1 MAELLE
7 CVTDDS
13 WKQSLQSEIITA
25 LTESGQTQNHAL
37 EQVGYYYQCCAP
49 AFLYK
54 YYRDQPLNL
63 NSVMSNKMWQSAPH
77 NFNDAFDCDIAIDE
91 QAILKSLLPG
101 VPGGKIIREGSYAW
115 FQLKSNNACNE
126 FLNPIIQ
133 NNIHINACK
142 QILNKYKLPYY
153 SIIVFGNNCTI
164 PNITQYRAKNVF
176 VIRKKECS
184 ALINQIISK
193 QHMYSN
199 QLIDTISELVK
210 VKSKQYIPEK

>member
-1 MAELLE
+1 MFELYILI
-7 CVTDDS
+7 T
-13 WKQSLQSEIITA
+13 IIFIFLVY
-25 LTESGQTQNHAL
+25 LTYFILSTPQQKNI
-37 EQVGYYYQCCAP
+37 
-49 AFLYK
+49 
-54 YYRDQPLNL
+54 QPL
-63 NSVMSNKMWQSAPH
+63 
-77 NFNDAFDCDIAIDE
+77 DIALNHSKNHENKISNIVAYYIKKWIFKNIYLKKSDGKFTEIDVL
-91 QAILKSLLPG
+91 AVYNTG
-101 VPGGKIIREGSYAW
+101 VYVIECKYMAGKIIGDEDDRSW

-184 ALINQIISK
+184 ALINQLISK

-199 QLIDTISELVK
+199 QLIDIIIELVK